1 MSKLTDFGKA
11 IRKLRIDYDTNLNE
25 LATSIGVSSAF
36 LSAVETGKKPI
47 SAELITKITNALGLS
62 KVEENLLTHAAS
74 QSVDNVTVRTNSPEE
89 AEIALMFARRIQD
102 DTLNMAQLRKI
113 LEEN

>member
-62 KVEENLLTHAAS
+62 K
-74 QSVDNVTVRTNSPEE
+74 Q
-89 AEIALMFARRIQD
+89 
-102 DTLNMAQLRKI
+102 RKI
-113 LEEN
+113 CLHMLLVKVLIMLLFEQIAQKKQKLL